1 MDFTN
6 LMRQASIEKNS
17 LSGSSFT
24 RINVSTNTNVS
35 VLTKFSL
42 SSHIKTYEMLLI
54 KNGNEKKPC

>member
-1 MDFTN
+1 
-6 LMRQASIEKNS
+6 MRQTSIEKNS
-17 LSGSSFT
+17 LSGSGFT
-24 RINVSTNTNVS
+24 RINVSTNTNIS